1 MTLRYV
7 IKELRYHHHRTL
19 VNIFGIAV
27 GISLFVA
34 INSLSAAY
42 QGALQLPFRNIG
54 ADLVL
59 QKPETRQEN
68 AARLTTVMQGVRL
81 PFSNQLLTSEELGRL
96 ALVKGLAGRS
106 ASLLL
111 WEFSQGG
118 FRTIMGVDLAQPGL
132 GPVKVKDWL
141 AEGRFLQKSGEVILE
156 KHYAKFHKVK
166 LHDSITIGNRQFK
179 VVGLLAIKEGAQIVA
194 ANAYLPID
202 DARALLGS
210 GRDSVN
216 VVYLRLADPSLQS
229 RVRSE
234 IDRVLPGMSVASS
247 DSSLEVMGG
256 VSKISGQ
263 FGLIVSIVSVAGA
276 ILLVIRSMVANLIA
290 RTSQIGILKAVG
302 WTGKDVH
309 RQIRGETLIQSLA
322 GGILGL
328 VIGYSVAFLFARM
341 PVDVATPAQMN
352 QIPSMARNVEKAV
365 STAVTLPLQ
374 ISVELVAAALVIAL
388 LSGLLASY
396 IMGRRT
402 DKMKPSDILR
412 KL

>member
-1 MTLRYV
+1 
-7 IKELRYHHHRTL
+7 
-19 VNIFGIAV
+19 
-27 GISLFVA
+27 
-34 INSLSAAY
+34 
-42 QGALQLPFRNIG
+42 
-54 ADLVL
+54 
-59 QKPETRQEN
+59 
-68 AARLTTVMQGVRL
+68 
-81 PFSNQLLTSEELGRL
+81 LLTAEELGRL
-96 ALVKGLAGRS
+96 ASVKGLAGRS

-118 FRTIMGVDLAQPGL
+118 FRTIMGVDLEQPGL

-141 AEGRFLQKSGEVILE
+141 AEGRFLQQRGEVILE

-166 LHDSITIGNRQFK
+166 LHDFITIGNRQFK

-210 GRDSVN
+210 GQDSVN
-216 VVYLRLADPSLQS
+216 VVYLRLSDPSLQS
-229 RVRSE
+229 RVRSQ

-309 RQIRGETLIQSLA
+309 RQIMWETLIQSLA

-365 STAVTLPLQ
+365 STAVTLPLR
-374 ISVELVAAALVIAL
+374 ISVELIAEAIAIAL

-396 IMGRRT
+396 IMGKRT
-402 DKMKPSDILR
+402 DMMKPSDILR